1 MIKPSILFCTITST
15 IGTLQLFDE
24 PYILTSGGPNYAT
37 TFYALYLYNNAF
49 KYHKMGKACA
59 MAWILFVIIAAL
71 TLVMFK
77 TGGWIQ
83 YGEGDE

>member
-1 MIKPSILFCTITST
+1 
-15 IGTLQLFDE
+15 
-24 PYILTSGGPNYAT
+24 
-37 TFYALYLYNNAF
+37 
-49 KYHKMGKACA
+49 
-59 MAWILFVIIAAL
+59 MAWILFIIIAAL